1 MAAIDMLEMVML
13 TMFNA
18 SPVYTS
24 LSDFYAKN
32 PRLFQ
37 IKRQGRW
44 ILDIYL
50 YTSIPLSTFLTT
62 MARLHANKLLLD
74 DPSASTT
81 LRPSRA
87 IDDENIVENNTIKD
101 KIENQA
107 PSVSQDGNEENI

>member
-1 MAAIDMLEMVML
+1 
-13 TMFNA
+13 
-18 SPVYTS
+18 
-24 LSDFYAKN
+24 
-32 PRLFQ
+32 
-37 IKRQGRW
+37 
-44 ILDIYL
+44 
-50 YTSIPLSTFLTT
+50 

-107 PSVSQDGNEENI
+107 PSVSQDGNEEDI